1 MVNGRNRIRGGAL
14 IAALAF
20 TALAAFLIAGVSVY
34 SVGSLNRVQ
43 VEADYA
49 SAVSIADAGIN
60 AIVKKISQDPTD
72 TTLVNQADNPL
83 QGSVPGVGT
92 FSAWVVDE
100 TTGGNWAAPADMLI
114 YSVGN
119 VNGITRKVRVKG
131 ARKSV
136 FDEYA
141 IFMDEGGT
149 LGGSGASG
157 GSTQIVGNVGSN
169 GSLTFNGTLGSDA
182 INGELTLHGGAG
194 TNSDDGNVVNDP
206 DRVQLPTVAETALLL
221 FPQGGLTWLRTN
233 NANAS
238 MMVLKPTDTALTGIT
253 TINGL
258 TAAQATHGIG
268 GLFNSAGLTNTTYN
282 WQDPTNSVS
291 ASSSTLDQVSAGAN
305 RRFATATA
313 GDEIFNRRTYFLPPG
328 DYYFEN
334 VDFNSGNSAI
344 VLLTHLGRIRIWVDD
359 PQNRASIGGN
369 GDRLQCVVIFTDQ
382 SPSKFRLFYNK
393 CTTMNING
401 SSTFRGGFYAV
412 KPECTSGPTM
422 DFSGNTMVY
431 GSVISSYI
439 NLGGGTQIIFP
450 NDGGGA
456 DPTDYSLWFGIKNGW
471 LELPIND
478 GGPTFVTGTNN

>member
-1 MVNGRNRIRGGAL
+1 M
-14 IAALAF
+14 IAVLAF
-20 TALAAFLIAGVSVY
+20 TALAGFLIAGVGVY
-34 SVGSLNRVQ
+34 SVGSMNRLT

-49 SAVSIADAGIN
+49 SAVSVADAGIN
-60 AIVKKISQDPTD
+60 AIVRKISSDPTD
-72 TTLVNQADNPL
+72 PNLVNQADNPL
-83 QGSVPGVGT
+83 QGSVPGIGT

-100 TTGGNWAAPADMLI
+100 ATGGNWTAPNDMFI
-114 YSVGN
+114 VSVGT
-119 VNGITRKVRVKG
+119 VNGITRKVRVRG

-149 LGGSGASG
+149 LGGSGQSG
-157 GSTQIVGNVGSN
+157 GSTQIIGNVGAN
-169 GSLTFNGTLGSDA
+169 GNITFNGTLGSDA
-182 INGELTLHGGAG
+182 INGELTLHNGST
-194 TNSDDGNVVNDP
+194 TNDDSGNIVNDP
-206 DRVQLPTVAETALLL
+206 DRVNLPTVAETALLL

-238 MMVLKPTDTALTGIT
+238 MMILKPGDPSLASVTA
-253 TINGL
+253 INGL

-268 GLFNSAGLTNTTYN
+268 GLFDSAGFTNTTYS
-282 WQDPTNSVS
+282 WGDPTNSVT
-291 ASSSTLDQVSAGAN
+291 ASSNVNDQSTAAAN
-305 RRFATATA
+305 VRRFATATA
-313 GDEIFNRRTYFLPPG
+313 GDQIFNKRTYFLPPG
-328 DYYFEN
+328 DYYFTD

-344 VLLTHLGRIRIWVDD
+344 VMLTHLGRIRIWVDD
-359 PQNRASIGGN
+359 PQNRLSIGGN

-422 DFSGNTMVY
+422 DFSGNTMIY

-439 NLGGGTQIIFP
+439 NLGGGTQIVFP
-450 NDGGGA
+450 NDGGGS
-456 DPTDYSLWFGIKNGW
+456 DPTDYALWFGIKNGW
-471 LELPIND
+471 LELPINQ
-478 GGPTFVTGTNN
+478 GGPTFVTGTSN